1 MVFGPTAVRIAPF
14 ITGAIQIADGRR
26 LGMTAVE
33 LGNRIILHHR
43 PSRVAFVNARR

>member
-1 MVFGPTAVRIAPF
+1 
-14 ITGAIQIADGRR
+14 
-26 LGMTAVE
+26 MTAVE